1 VARLAGGG
9 HLMPASDTDLLFASH
24 GSTEAARVHLG
35 AASDTAPDIMR
46 ALASDPAV
54 TVRAAVAMNLAAA
67 GDVDMVLARD
77 RDERVRILLA
87 RKLAALVP
95 GLGDT
100 DRHALRERALATL
113 HQLVSDEAVR
123 VREAIADVLKDM
135 PQAPRSII
143 LQLAGDTAVTV
154 FDPVVRLSPLLS
166 SDDLLALLGGATGV
180 DVAVSVAARPGL
192 AEEVA
197 DALAASSNIRA
208 ITALLS
214 NSTAAI
220 RESTLDMLAAAG
232 RPHEDWHKPLV
243 TRPRLSARAARA
255 LSDYVATQLLDVLA
269 GRADLPVA
277 TARELRRRLE
287 ARLNPVPVQTRR
299 DPDIEQA
306 MTEARQIQAAN
317 QLDEAA
323 LLAAIQRGE
332 PRMATALLAVASDL
346 PASAVDRAA
355 TLRSAKG
362 LVSLVWKAGF
372 TMHVAGP
379 LQTLLA
385 RLNPAMILR
394 PTPGGGFPLAIDEMR
409 WQIDFLRDMG
419 R

>member
-1 VARLAGGG
+1 VARVAGGG
-9 HLMPASDTDLLFASH
+9 RLMPGDDTSLLVAPH
-24 GSTEAARVHLG
+24 GANEAARVRLG
-35 AASDTAPDIMR
+35 AAPDTAPDILR
-46 ALASDPAV
+46 SLASDPAV
-54 TVRAAVAMNLAAA
+54 TVRAAVAMNPAAA

-77 RDERVRILLA
+77 RDERVRTLLA
-87 RKLAALVP
+87 RKLASLVP
-95 GLGDT
+95 GLADA
-100 DRHALRERALATL
+100 DRDALRERALATL

-123 VREAIADVLKDM
+123 VRQAIADVLKDM

-143 LQLAGDTAVTV
+143 LQLARDTATAV
-154 FDPVVRLSPLLS
+154 FDPVVRLSPLLG
-166 SDDLLALLGGATGV
+166 SDDLLALLGGAAGV
-180 DVAVSVAARPGL
+180 EVAVSVAARPGL
-192 AEEVA
+192 SEEVA
-197 DALAASSNIRA
+197 DAVAATSNVRA

-232 RPHEDWHKPLV
+232 KDYEDWHRPLV
-243 TRPRLSARAARA
+243 ARPRLSARAARA

-277 TARELRRRLE
+277 TSRELRQRLE
-287 ARLNPVPVQTRR
+287 ARLNPPPVATRR

-306 MTEARQIQAAN
+306 MTEALQLQAAG

-332 PRMATALLAVASDL
+332 PRMATAILAVAANL

-385 RLNPAMILR
+385 RLNPAAILR
-394 PTPGGGFPLAIDEMR
+394 PAPGAGFPLAVDEMR